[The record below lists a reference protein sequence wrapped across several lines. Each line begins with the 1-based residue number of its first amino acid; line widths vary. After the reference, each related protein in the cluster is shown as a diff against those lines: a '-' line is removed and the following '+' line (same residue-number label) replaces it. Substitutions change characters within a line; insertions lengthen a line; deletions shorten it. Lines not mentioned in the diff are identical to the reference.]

1 MTEPHVVIIGAG
13 FAGLRAARELE
24 SAGISC
30 EIIEARDRVGGR
42 AWTDERMGRNI
53 ELGATWVHWFQ
64 THVWQEITR
73 YQQPLVAS
81 PAPEQVYWN
90 SQDTTHQGT
99 LQDLDRTIQPPM
111 AEIFARSEQ
120 YFPHPYDPLWILSED
135 FDGPAELREQFLAD
149 DQASVLDAVRASG
162 NFTQEQID
170 LVDAYWSAG
179 YVGSPHTG
187 SALMAK
193 HWVSLSD
200 HRLRLLDDITLKYK
214 LVNGM
219 KALYEPMAAELNC
232 PIRLNTPVTAVDHD
246 GHSARVTLA
255 TGEVREASAVIVTV
269 PVGALRTIRFTPELP
284 ETITATI
291 EQGWNTSGAK
301 IWFKVKGRHKLLAY
315 APYPAPMACI
325 RSEYFTPEGDTIL
338 VGFGPE
344 ASAVDLESTADAQ
357 RILDYWR
364 DDLEVVESTGH
375 DWQNDPW
382 SGQAWG
388 TLRTGQ
394 FTDAWH
400 HFERLEPPVVFAG
413 SELAR
418 GWRGVCV
425 DGALESGLTT
435 ARKLITHLGS

>member
-269 PVGALRTIRFTPELP
+269 PVGALRTIRFTLSYPRRSP
-284 ETITATI
+284 RPSSRGGTPRGRKSGSRSRAGTSYWPMRPTRRRWPVSAR
-291 EQGWNTSGAK
+291 NTSPPKAIPSWSASARRPRPWIWSPPRMPSGFSTTGGMTSRWWSLPVTTGRTTRGRAKPGA
-301 IWFKVKGRHKLLAY
+301 RY
-315 APYPAPMACI
+315 APGSSPMPGTTSNVSSPRWSLPAL
-325 RSEYFTPEGDTIL
+325 SWL
-338 VGFGPE
+338 VAGAGC
-344 ASAVDLESTADAQ
+344 A
-357 RILDYWR
+357 W
-364 DDLEVVESTGH
+364 TG
-375 DWQNDPW
+375 PW
-382 SGQAWG
+382 S
-388 TLRTGQ
+388 R
-394 FTDAWH
+394 D
-400 HFERLEPPVVFAG
+400 
-413 SELAR
+413 
-418 GWRGVCV
+418 
-425 DGALESGLTT
+425 
-435 ARKLITHLGS
+435 